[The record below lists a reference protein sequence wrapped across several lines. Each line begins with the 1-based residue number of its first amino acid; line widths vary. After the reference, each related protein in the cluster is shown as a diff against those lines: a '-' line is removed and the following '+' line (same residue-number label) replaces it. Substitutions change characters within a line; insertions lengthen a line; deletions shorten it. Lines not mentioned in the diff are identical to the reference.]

1 MKAFIYTGGNIWV
14 DGITE
19 KPKKDD
25 LIIAADAGWRNAKDC
40 GVTPQILVG
49 DFDSL
54 GEPDVPDDTEVIRLP
69 AEKDDTDTQVA
80 VRLALERGAGEI
92 VIIGGLDGRLDHTL
106 SSLAILEYLD
116 LKHVHALITSGKN
129 RAHFL
134 RNNSTLIARSDFRY
148 LSLIAA
154 DAKVK
159 GVTVEGCKYPLKRAT
174 LTRLNQY
181 AVSNE
186 ITGNCTLID
195 VRRGGVW
202 IVESRE

>member
-49 DFDSL
+49 DLDSL
-54 GEPDVPDDTEVIRLP
+54 GEPDVPDDTEVIHLP

-80 VRLALERGAGEI
+80 VRIALERGSNEI

>member
-1 MKAFIYTGGNIWV
+1 MKAFIYTGGNIWA
-14 DGITE
+14 DGIPE
-19 KPKKDD
+19 QPQKDD
-25 LIIAADAGWRNAKDC
+25 LIIAADAGWCNAKSL

-54 GEPDVPDDTEVIRLP
+54 GEPDVPEDTEIIRLP

-80 VRLALERGAGEI
+80 VRIALERGADEI

-116 LKHVHALITSGKN
+116 LKHVHALMTSGKN
-129 RAHFL
+129 RARFL

-159 GVTVEGCKYPLKRAT
+159 GVTVEGCKYPLNRAT

-181 AVSNE
+181 TVSNE